1 MKKSPNHQRKLYH
14 NLHNILLTVRLSII
28 VPRISRMREISE
40 NLNVKIGQQ
49 PSETNNNLLTTSESL
64 LLALASKATNK
75 NSVLTLENINS
86 PNNIENNIKKRRR
99 NIGNMDNTL
108 DGLVARRA
116 ETDPN
121 AKLYQTE
128 NEVIELPDD
137 DGELKR
143 IETDVDVGNRT
154 CSVCGYKGKWVSE
167 MIRHARVHSG
177 ARPYKCKLCS
187 RTSRWKADLIRH
199 VAKAH
204 GIRVISK
211 YSRSKAFGI
220 SHNSSSSS
228 CGSPVQSKENDSCN
242 PKVKRTKQQ
251 KSSSLNADNIIKN
264 ITNNNFS
271 SSFKCLIC
279 RYEQESI
286 ELMIQHLDKIH
297 SISPF
302 ECINCKQNF
311 KEIQETAAHCSLS
324 NNKCTPMSIKIN
336 FSPISN
342 NNFLESS
349 STTSTYQ
356 TPTNY
361 FLPELVGLS
370 SPNSLQSE
378 SLSPSSTISSARSYE
393 ILSTSIGNESSSIC
407 NDIMACNDCPFTCNG
422 NDKLLQHK
430 LGHLTPKGPFNY
442 KCIFCN
448 WFAKK
453 RSTVEQHMLL
463 HTPNASDF
471 MSEVEKNLIT
481 PATSN
486 DFLNLTPPFEQSFN
500 HTGNLSYDAITLS
513 QQLTS
518 FQKTLSISPLFAAI
532 AAVSNQ
538 ASPNLPTASNNI
550 SPTTL
555 IDLQNSL
562 STNQSNQRSGNINPI
577 SQITTITNPF
587 IAFNLC
593 NILSTSN
600 RM

>member
-1 MKKSPNHQRKLYH
+1 M
-14 NLHNILLTVRLSII
+14 V
-28 VPRISRMREISE
+28 
-40 NLNVKIGQQ
+40 
-49 PSETNNNLLTTSESL
+49 
-64 LLALASKATNK
+64 
-75 NSVLTLENINS
+75 
-86 PNNIENNIKKRRR
+86 
-99 NIGNMDNTL
+99 
-108 DGLVARRA
+108 
-116 ETDPN
+116 
-121 AKLYQTE
+121 
-128 NEVIELPDD
+128 
-137 DGELKR
+137 
-143 IETDVDVGNRT
+143 
-154 CSVCGYKGKWVSE
+154 
-167 MIRHARVHSG
+167 
-177 ARPYKCKLCS
+177 
-187 RTSRWKADLIRH
+187 
-199 VAKAH
+199 
-204 GIRVISK
+204 
-211 YSRSKAFGI
+211 
-220 SHNSSSSS
+220 
-228 CGSPVQSKENDSCN
+228 
-242 PKVKRTKQQ
+242 
-251 KSSSLNADNIIKN
+251 
-264 ITNNNFS
+264 
-271 SSFKCLIC
+271 
-279 RYEQESI
+279 
-286 ELMIQHLDKIH
+286 QHLDKMH

-370 SPNSLQSE
+370 SPNLLQSE

-407 NDIMACNDCPFTCNG
+407 NDIVACNDCPFTCNG
-422 NDKLLQHK
+422 HDKLLQHK

-538 ASPNLPTASNNI
+538 ASPNLPTTSNV
-550 SPTTL
+550 STSL

-562 STNQSNQRSGNINPI
+562 SINQSNRSNTNPI
-577 SQITTITNPF
+577 SHQITTITNPL